1 MEGLGEV
8 FAGDFVCAREVGDG
22 SADLEDAVAGLSHG
36 GVRQADDHREGFTL
50 TVVHLHLHGMGDDPL
65 EG

>member
-8 FAGDFVCAREVGDG
+8 FAGDFVCACEVGHRPF
-22 SADLEDAVAGLSHG
+22 DLLNAVTGLSHG

-50 TVVHLHLHGMGDDPL
+50 NVVHLHLHGMGDDPL
-65 EG
+65 DG

>member
-1 MEGLGEV
+1 MV

-22 SADLEDAVAGLSHG
+22 SADLEDAVSGLSQG
-36 GVRQADDHREGFTL
+36 GVRQADDHREGFTV

-65 EG
+65 DG